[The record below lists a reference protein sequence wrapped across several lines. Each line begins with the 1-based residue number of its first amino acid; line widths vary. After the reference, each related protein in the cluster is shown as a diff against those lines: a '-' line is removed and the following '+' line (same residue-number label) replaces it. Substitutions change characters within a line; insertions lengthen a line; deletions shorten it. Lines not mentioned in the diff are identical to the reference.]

1 MHYWP
6 LGQPFRLGQSTAVI
20 CHNRVALNVQ
30 SLVTVREDVAMT
42 MSPDLRKVAEYVDD
56 HLWVQAAVA
65 ISISL
70 ISVALL
76 SAVLWG
82 LL

>member
-1 MHYWP
+1 M
-6 LGQPFRLGQSTAVI
+6 
-20 CHNRVALNVQ
+20 ALNVQ

-76 SAVLWG
+76 SAVLSG

>member
-1 MHYWP
+1 M
-6 LGQPFRLGQSTAVI
+6 
-20 CHNRVALNVQ
+20 ALNVQ
-30 SLVTVREDVAMT
+30 SLVTVREDVATT

>member
-1 MHYWP
+1 
-6 LGQPFRLGQSTAVI
+6 
-20 CHNRVALNVQ
+20 
-30 SLVTVREDVAMT
+30 MT
-42 MSPDLRKVAEYVDD
+42 MSSDLRKVAEYVDD

>member
-1 MHYWP
+1 M
-6 LGQPFRLGQSTAVI
+6 
-20 CHNRVALNVQ
+20 ALNVQ
-30 SLVTVREDVAMT
+30 SLVTVREYVAMT

-56 HLWVQAAVA
+56 QLWVQAAVA